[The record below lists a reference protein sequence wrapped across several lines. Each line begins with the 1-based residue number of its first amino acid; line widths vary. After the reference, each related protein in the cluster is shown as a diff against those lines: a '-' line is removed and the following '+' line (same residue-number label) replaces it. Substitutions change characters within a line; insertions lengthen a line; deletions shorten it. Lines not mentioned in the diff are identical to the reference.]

1 MRIGAAGALLLAVTT
16 ACGTS
21 LFRQYEYEEDLYLS
35 LDGTATL
42 YVNGSLDALNAL
54 RGTRLDA
61 DPDAPPDR
69 AAIERFFTSPT
80 TTVTRV
86 TTSERG
92 GRRFVHVRVDVADV
106 RTLGDQRPFAWS
118 AYEFGRDGDL
128 VIYTQRVGPRP
139 AGTEPDERL
148 PGDAIVAFRLHAP
161 SRVVYHNAGAD
172 NQRRGNILVWE
183 QALADRVA
191 GVPVVIEARMEPE
204 SILYQTLWLFGASA
218 LAVAASFAVVIWW
231 LTRRR

>member
-1 MRIGAAGALLLAVTT
+1 MRIGAAGALLLAVAT

-21 LFRQYEYEEDLYLS
+21 LSRQYEYEEDLYLS

-42 YVNGSLDALNAL
+42 YVNGSLDALNVL
-54 RGTRLDA
+54 RGTGFDVHPEA
-61 DPDAPPDR
+61 QPDR

-80 TTVTRV
+80 TRVSRV
-86 TTSERG
+86 TTSGRD
-92 GRRFVHVRVDVADV
+92 GRRFVHVRVEVADV
-106 RTLGDQRPFAWS
+106 RTLGDQRPFSWS
-118 AYEFGRDGDL
+118 TYEFGRDGGL
-128 VIYTQRVGPRP
+128 VVYTQRVGPRL
-139 AGTEPDERL
+139 AGADAGERL
-148 PGDAIVAFRLHAP
+148 PGNAVVAFRLHVP

-172 NQRRGNILVWE
+172 NLRRGNILVWE

-191 GVPVVIEARMEPE
+191 GVPVVIEARMEPA

-218 LAVAASFAVVIWW
+218 LAVATSFAVVIWW